1 MSNRNSRRTTLS
13 PMLLPA
19 LACGVF
25 LSLSARADAP
35 SQTQRDAPV
44 FVLAQ
49 AQPVP
54 APAPAAAP
62 DPAPV
67 TVDISMTEH
76 APMMR
81 AWYMQP
87 WSVAAGV
94 VVLMAFLIVMALALR
109 SGGTGGATIVKS

>member
-1 MSNRNSRRTTLS
+1 MSNRHSRRTTLS

-35 SQTQRDAPV
+35 SGAQRDSPV

-49 AQPVP
+49 AQPAPAPVVP
-54 APAPAAAP
+54 APA
-62 DPAPV
+62 PAPV
-67 TVDISMTEH
+67 TVDISMTDR

-81 AWYMQP
+81 AWYLQP

-94 VVLMAFLIVMALALR
+94 VVLLAFLIVMALALR

>member
-109 SGGTGGATIVKS
+109 SGGTSGATIVKS